1 MNPNLPI
8 RVLACDYDETLAC
21 NGRVAAPALQALA
34 RFHASGG
41 KVVLI
46 TGRELNDLQSVC
58 PDLRW
63 FDLVVAENGAL
74 LFRPA
79 TGEAEALANRPPEEF
94 VQQLMRRGVHPLSIG
109 RSIVATVRQHLAI
122 VSQTITDMQ
131 LDLEIILNRSSL
143 MILPAGVNKGTGLM
157 LALEELQVPAA
168 QVAGI
173 GDAENDD
180 AFLSLCG
187 CYVAVANA
195 IPAIKQAA
203 DLVTDQECG
212 AGVVEVVDR
221 ALAGDLSGTQ
231 AHR

>member
-8 RVLACDYDETLAC
+8 RALACDYDETLAC
-21 NGRVAAPALQALA
+21 NGRVAAPALEALA
-34 RFHASGG
+34 RFRASGG

-46 TGRELNDLQSVC
+46 TGRELNDLLSVC
-58 PDLRW
+58 PDLCW

-74 LFRPA
+74 LVRPA
-79 TGEAEALANRPPEEF
+79 TEEAEALANRPPEEF
-94 VQQLMRRGVHPLSIG
+94 VQQLIRRGVRPLSIG
-109 RSIVATVRQHLAI
+109 RSIVATVRQHRAT
-122 VSQTITDMQ
+122 VSQTIADMQ

-143 MILPAGVNKGTGLM
+143 MILPTGVHKGTGLT
-157 LALEELQVPAA
+157 LALEELRVPPA

-187 CYVAVANA
+187 CYAAVANA
-195 IPAIKQAA
+195 LPAIKEAA
-203 DLVTDQECG
+203 DLVTDGNCG
-212 AGVVEVVDR
+212 AGVVEVIDR
-221 ALAGDLSGTQ
+221 AMAGDLCRTQ

>member
-1 MNPNLPI
+1 MNLNQSI
-8 RVLACDYDETLAC
+8 RAVACDYDETLAC
-21 NGRVAAPALQALA
+21 NGQVSIPAFKALA
-34 RFHASGG
+34 RFRASGG

-46 TGRELNDLQSVC
+46 TGRELDDLQFVC
-58 PDLRW
+58 PDLHW

-94 VQQLMRRGVHPLSIG
+94 IQQLTRRGVRPLSIG
-109 RSIVATVRQHLAI
+109 RSIVATVRQHHAI
-122 VSQTITDMQ
+122 VNEIITDMH

-143 MILPAGVNKGTGLM
+143 MVLPSGVHKGTGLS
-157 LALEELQVPAA
+157 LALEQLQVPPA

-173 GDAENDD
+173 GDAENDE

-195 IPAIKQAA
+195 LPSIKQSA
-203 DLVTDQECG
+203 DLVTEEDCG
-212 AGVVEVVDR
+212 AGVIEVIDR
-221 ALAGDLSGTQ
+221 ALAGDLCRMIRSS
-231 AHR
+231 